1 MNKLEKVI
9 VSWFDELK
17 GIGEGKTTNGR
28 VIFLNSKA
36 IEQDGRFL
44 NLKPN
49 EEIRCEIHK
58 NESGYFAVKISRT
71 LGEKLKVEKSTFL
84 ELSNLA

>member
-1 MNKLEKVI
+1 MKNLEKVI

-28 VIFLNSKA
+28 VIFLNSA
-36 IEQDGRFL
+36 TIEQDGRFL

-49 EEIRCEIHK
+49 EEVKCEIQK
-58 NESGYFAVKISRT
+58 NESGYFAVKISRAIV
-71 LGEKLKVEKSTFL
+71 EKIKVEKSTFL
-84 ELSNLA
+84 EV